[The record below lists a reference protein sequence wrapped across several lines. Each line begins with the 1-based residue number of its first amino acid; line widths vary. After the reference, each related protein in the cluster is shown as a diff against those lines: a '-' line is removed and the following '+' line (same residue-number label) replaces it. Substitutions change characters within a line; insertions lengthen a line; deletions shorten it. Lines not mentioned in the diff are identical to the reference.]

1 MKRIL
6 FLLICTISCATIVN
20 AQDQE
25 EKFTFPTYRIGYTP
39 SLLFQRD
46 DSRVLAISQ
55 DLGLE
60 KIFNFT
66 LNGGIVIDDPESF
79 STKGVFFRG
88 GMERL
93 MIAYETSGLSLGVN
107 YVYKKSTSVKRG
119 TVEYRDFRYTENL
132 KYDHEKKLYGLA
144 FTANYHKQ
152 YDKWYLTLGIGVG
165 PGTMKVENSE
175 DVEFSNSI
183 WNSLGRSSEMYYR
196 PGSHN
201 YSLAF
206 IHLNISYQLY

>member
-6 FLLICTISCATIVN
+6 FLLICTISCAAIVN
-20 AQDQE
+20 AQDQA

-46 DSRVLAISQ
+46 GSRVLAISQ

-79 STKGVFFRG
+79 STKGVFFSG
-88 GMERL
+88 GMECL
-93 MIAYETSGLSLGVN
+93 VIAYETSGLSLGVN
-107 YVYKKSTSVKRG
+107 YVYKNSTSVKRR
-119 TVEYRDFRYTENL
+119 TKEYRDLRYTENL
-132 KYDHEKKLYGLA
+132 KYDHEKKQNGLA
-144 FTANYHKQ
+144 FTANCHMQ
-152 YDKWYLTLGIGVG
+152 YNKWYMTLGIGVG
-165 PGTMKVENSE
+165 PGTLKVENSE
-175 DVEFSNSI
+175 DVEFRN
-183 WNSLGRSSEMYYR
+183 NFGTTSEIYYR
-196 PGSHN
+196 PGSHK
-201 YSLAF
+201 YSLGY

>member
-6 FLLICTISCATIVN
+6 FLLICTISCAAIGN

-39 SLLFQRD
+39 NLLFQRD
-46 DSRVLAISQ
+46 ASRVLAISQ
-55 DLGLE
+55 DLGVE

-79 STKGVFFRG
+79 STKGVFFMG
-88 GMERL
+88 AMEL
-93 MIAYETSGLSLGVN
+93 LVIAYETSGLSLGVN

-119 TVEYRDFRYTENL
+119 RVVYRDFRYIETL
-132 KYDHEKKLYGLA
+132 KYDHEKKLNGLA
-144 FTANYHKQ
+144 FTANYHMR
-152 YDKWYLTLGIGVG
+152 YDKWYMTLGIGVG

-175 DVEFSNSI
+175 DVEFSN
-183 WNSLGRSSEMYYR
+183 NFATTSEMYYR
-196 PGSHN
+196 PGSYKYN
-201 YSLAF
+201 LGY